1 MQRILPYAFHG
12 LDYLYE
18 PQLARF
24 YNLIPQIYTK
34 KLGEGFLNQT
44 SQVYTSLLQ
53 AIAEQDKEYLKQI
66 LEPKLYHAT
75 SHCMDMLEGKQLK
88 LQYIGQEQQENENKQ
103 EEEDEQEEAAQQ
115 PQQQFGFFSKR
126 FQNNQIKNEAY
137 HIYHEK
143 DYKCNIDVK
152 GIFGVKINRIENE
165 NTRFFQIPAF
175 PITPRNYFI
184 NLKNPFSLYENQI
197 LVTNILIYTS
207 KKLIAV
213 DQEGKIV
220 QGNYD
225 NNQFQYHKLRLESYV
240 PNFNWII
247 TDIDDYLKGNPYF

>member
-1 MQRILPYAFHG
+1 MQKILPYAFHG

-24 YNLIPQIYTK
+24 YNLIPAFYTT

-44 SQVYTSLLQ
+44 TQVYTSLLQ
-53 AIAEQDKEYLKQI
+53 SIAEQDKEYLKQI
-66 LEPKLYHAT
+66 LEPKLYNAT
-75 SHCMDMLEGKQLK
+75 TQCMDMLEEKQLK
-88 LQYIGQEQQENENKQ
+88 LQYIEQEQQENDDKQ
-103 EEEDEQEEAAQQ
+103 EEDDEEAAAQK
-115 PQQQFGFFSKR
+115 PQQQFGFFSKKIKKNYG
-126 FQNNQIKNEAY
+126 NNETY
-137 HIYHEK
+137 HIYQEK
-143 DYKCNIDVK
+143 DYKCNIDVR
-152 GIFGVKINRIENE
+152 GVFGVKINRTENQ

-175 PITPRNYFI
+175 PITPRNYFL

-197 LVTNILIYTS
+197 LVANILIYTS

-213 DQEGKIV
+213 DSEGKV
-220 QGNYD
+220 VHGNYD

-240 PNFNWII
+240 PNFNWVI

>member
-24 YNLIPQIYTK
+24 YNLIPAFYTQ

-44 SQVYTSLLQ
+44 SQVYKSLLQ
-53 AIAEQDKEYLKQI
+53 SIAEQDKEYLKQI
-66 LEPKLYHAT
+66 LEPKLFQVT
-75 SHCMDMLEGKQLK
+75 SQCMDLLEEKQLK
-88 LQYIGQEQQENENKQ
+88 LQYIEQDQQENEDNQ
-103 EEEDEQEEAAQQ
+103 EEQEEGQQ
-115 PQQQFGFFSKR
+115 PQQQFSFFSKKL
-126 FQNNQIKNEAY
+126 QKDQGNNEAY
-137 HIYHEK
+137 HIYSEN

-152 GIFGVKINRIENE
+152 GIFGVKINRMENQ
-165 NTRFFQIPAF
+165 NTRYFQIPAL
-175 PITPRNYFI
+175 PITPRNYFV

-197 LVTNILIYTS
+197 LVTNILIHTS

-213 DQEGKIV
+213 DQEGKV
-220 QGNYD
+220 VHGNYD
-225 NNQFQYHKLRLESYV
+225 NNQFQYHKLRLETYI
-240 PNFNWII
+240 PNFNWVI

>member
-24 YNLIPQIYTK
+24 YNLIPAFYTQ

-44 SQVYTSLLQ
+44 TQVYSSLLQ
-53 AIAEQDKEYLKQI
+53 SIAEQDKEFLKQI

-75 SHCMDMLEGKQLK
+75 SHCMDLLEQKQLK
-88 LQYIGQEQQENENKQ
+88 LQYVEQDQLENEDKQDQ
-103 EEEDEQEEAAQQ
+103 EEEEETQQ
-115 PQQQFGFFSKR
+115 PQQQFSFFSKKI
-126 FQNNQIKNEAY
+126 QKNQSNSSPY
-137 HIYHEK
+137 HIYQEK
-143 DYKCNIDVK
+143 DYKCNIDVR
-152 GIFGVKINRIENE
+152 GVFGVKINRIENQ

-175 PITPRNYFI
+175 PVTPRNYFVNI
-184 NLKNPFSLYENQI
+184 KNPFGLYENQI
-197 LVTNILIYTS
+197 IVANILIHTS

-213 DQEGKIV
+213 DEQGKV
-220 QGNYD
+220 VHGNSD

-240 PNFNWII
+240 PNFNWVI